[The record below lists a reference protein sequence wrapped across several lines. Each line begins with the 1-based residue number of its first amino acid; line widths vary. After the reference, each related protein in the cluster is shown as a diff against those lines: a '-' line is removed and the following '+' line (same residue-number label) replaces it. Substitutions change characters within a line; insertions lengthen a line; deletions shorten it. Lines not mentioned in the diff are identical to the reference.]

1 MSRKKTTASPSR
13 APASPPAAA
22 PSAPLERDAPSHSC
36 LRLGW
41 AMVTLFLALGLV
53 LESFHLVKLPFYLDV
68 RLRRELWTLAHAHG
82 TLLGAVNVLFGLSA
96 TRLVARFDRRL
107 LISRLLRAGTL
118 LVPIGFLLGGIGQ
131 SEGDPSFF
139 ILLVPTGALL
149 ALLGLGIML
158 SSGRP

>member
-1 MSRKKTTASPSR
+1 MSIQENPV
-13 APASPPAAA
+13 P
-22 PSAPLERDAPSHSC
+22 EHDAPSQAC

-41 AMVTLFLALGLV
+41 AMVTFFLALGLV

-68 RLRRELWTLAHAHG
+68 HLRRELWTLAHAHG
-82 TLLGAVNVLFGLSA
+82 TLFGAVNVLFGLSA
-96 TRLVARFDRRL
+96 VHLVARFDRRV

-118 LVPIGFLLGGIGQ
+118 LVPAGFLLGGIGQ
-131 SEGDPSFF
+131 AEGDPSFF

-158 SSGRP
+158 VAGRR